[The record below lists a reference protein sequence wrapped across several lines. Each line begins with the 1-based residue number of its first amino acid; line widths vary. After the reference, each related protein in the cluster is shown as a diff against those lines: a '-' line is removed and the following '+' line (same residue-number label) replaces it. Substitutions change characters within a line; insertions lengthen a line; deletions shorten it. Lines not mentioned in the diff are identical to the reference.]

1 MSTAAPRQA
10 AGMSPMDDYP
20 AFYDD
25 APALVVF
32 DPLAAFLGASRDG
45 LITYRY
51 VDAVR
56 LAGHSCPT
64 VAGTYLLTLRALH
77 ALYGDARPVRGE
89 IEVHMRGQMSDGVT
103 GVIARVVS
111 LLTGAA
117 QEDGFKGIGGQFSR
131 RGLLAFG
138 ADIDGQIGFRRRDT
152 GAGVQASLDTAAVP
166 ADPAM
171 PGVIGRVLAGTAD
184 ASEQASFRALWQDR
198 VRRLMI
204 EHADD
209 PRLITVSGWAAD
221 QAHPATSNS
230 AASIAPDAR

>member
-1 MSTAAPRQA
+1 MN
-10 AGMSPMDDYP
+10 PMDDYP

-45 LITYRY
+45 LMTYRY

-89 IEVHMRGQMSDGVT
+89 IEVHMRGQIGDGVT
-103 GVIARVVS
+103 GVVARVVS

-117 QEDGFKGIGGQFSR
+117 QEDGFKGIGGRFGR

-171 PGVIGRVLAGTAD
+171 PRVIDRVLAGTAD
-184 ASEQASFRALWQDR
+184 AEEQASFRALWQDR
-198 VRRLMI
+198 VRRLMS
-204 EHADD
+204 EHAED
-209 PRLITVSGWAAD
+209 PRLITVSGW
-221 QAHPATSNS
+221 PG
-230 AASIAPDAR
+230 